1 MKKFFMM
8 SLVALVCVTMA
19 SCLRVKVG
27 DGEWSL
33 GKGHVNNNPTQVT
46 LVNQVT
52 EMQPFDEVN
61 LAGPFDAMLEQGGGH
76 SVRVEA
82 TAEQLEKMT
91 IYVKDGELYIDQRK
105 NEPSRTFDGVKVFVS
120 APMLKGIDIAGSGD
134 ITVPKALEVADLK
147 IDIAGSGD
155 IAIAQLTCHDMK
167 ISIAGSG
174 DVIVGPVQAN
184 TVKTSVAGSGDI
196 EFEGLTCT
204 TLNNS
209 IAGSGDLTFN
219 NMNVDLVKN
228 SIAGSGN
235 VTLRGKVGYHQDS
248 VAGSGT
254 VDVSGLT
261 Q

>member
-1 MKKFFMM
+1 MKKLFMM

-33 GKGHVNNNPTQVT
+33 GKGHVNNTPTQVT
-46 LVNQVT
+46 QVNEVT
-52 EMQPFDEVN
+52 QMQPFAKVN
-61 LAGPFDAMLEQGGGH
+61 LEGPFDIVLEQGEGH

-91 IYVKDGELYIDQRK
+91 IYVKDEGLYIDQRK
-105 NEPSRTFDGVKVFVS
+105 NESGKTFDGVKVFVT
-120 APMLKGIDIAGSGD
+120 APMIKDINLAGSGD
-134 ITVPKALEVADLK
+134 IVVPKALEVADLN
-147 IDIAGSGD
+147 ISLAGSGD
-155 IAIAQLTCHDMK
+155 IAISQLTCHDMK
-167 ISIAGSG
+167 IGIAGSG
-174 DVIVGPVQAN
+174 DVIVGPTQAN
-184 TVKTSVAGSGDI
+184 TVKISVAGSGDI

-204 TLNNS
+204 TLSNS

-235 VTLRGKVGYHQDS
+235 VTLRGKVGSHKDS